1 MNNIQNKLRIFKID
15 CNIDSIAMILF
26 SLVYINHFI
35 KSPDCTFGIGS
46 IPIASIMISVIY
58 LACIIE
64 LSIYTEFLKLKES
77 KGNKRNTRSERSS
90 LALVF
95 LISFIA
101 ELVYSV
107 ISCVKLYTFIF
118 DYGFIKIVLY
128 ILCIIISNIIYAKLL
143 KNIINA
149 FNVLTKEEKSWLE

>member
-1 MNNIQNKLRIFKID
+1 MNNIRNKLRVFKTD
-15 CNIDSIAMILF
+15 CIMDSVAMILF

-46 IPIASIMISVIY
+46 IPIASTMISVIY

-64 LSIYTEFLKLKES
+64 LSVYTEFLKSKES
-77 KGNKRNTRSERSS
+77 RKSRRNTRSERSY

-118 DYGFIKIVLY
+118 DYGFIKIALY

-143 KNIINA
+143 KSIINT
-149 FNVLTKEEKSWLE
+149 FNVLTKEEKAWLE